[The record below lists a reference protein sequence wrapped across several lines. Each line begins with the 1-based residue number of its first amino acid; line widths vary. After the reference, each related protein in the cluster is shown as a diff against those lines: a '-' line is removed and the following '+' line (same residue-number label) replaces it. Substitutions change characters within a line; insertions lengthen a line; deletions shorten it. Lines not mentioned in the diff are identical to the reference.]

1 MEQDIEQL
9 SVPVPVGKN
18 SVVVIAP
25 NFDRLEDEG
34 IISLD
39 CTFYLNVLGN
49 VEQDEDSEQCT
60 EALLEEASAFFHKA
74 LEDFAAYAL
83 STQKP
88 EV

>member
-9 SVPVPVGKN
+9 SVPVTVGKN

-34 IISLD
+34 IIALD
-39 CTFYLNVLGN
+39 CTIYLNVLGKE
-49 VEQDEDSEQCT
+49 EQDEDSEQAN

-74 LEDFAAYAL
+74 LEDFAAYAIA
-83 STQKP
+83 TQKP

>member
-9 SVPVPVGKN
+9 SVPVTVGKN

-34 IISLD
+34 IIALD

-49 VEQDEDSEQCT
+49 EEQDEDSEQST
-60 EALLEEASAFFHKA
+60 EALLEEASNFFGKA
-74 LEDFAAYAL
+74 LEDFAAHVLA
-83 STQKP
+83 TQKL
-88 EV
+88 ES

>member
-18 SVVVIAP
+18 SVVVISP
-25 NFDRLEDEG
+25 NFDRLDDEG
-34 IISLD
+34 VIALD
-39 CTFYLNVLGN
+39 CTIYLNVLGKD
-49 VEQDEDSEQCT
+49 EQDEDSEQAN

-74 LEDFAAYAL
+74 LEDFVAYAL